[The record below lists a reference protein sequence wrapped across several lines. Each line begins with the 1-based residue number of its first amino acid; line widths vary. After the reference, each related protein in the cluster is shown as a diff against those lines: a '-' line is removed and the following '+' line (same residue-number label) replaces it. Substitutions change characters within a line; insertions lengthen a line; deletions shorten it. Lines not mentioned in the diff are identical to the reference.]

1 VFGLKPMEVL
11 LIIGVLL
18 LLFGG
23 AKLPQLG
30 KSLGE
35 GIRNFKKGFT
45 GEEETKA
52 AAPPAAPAK
61 DDAKLAASGGGVAD
75 AVDAAK
81 SKQS

>member
-1 VFGLKPMEVL
+1 MFGLRPMEIVL
-11 LIIGVLL
+11 IVGLVL

-23 AKLPQLG
+23 TKLPQLG

-45 GEEETKA
+45 GEDEKVA
-52 AAPPAAPAK
+52 NAPPPAQSSGE
-61 DDAKLAASGGGVAD
+61 KLASGGAAD

-81 SKQS
+81 SKQA